1 MSIKINSIQG
11 ISAMSAN
18 VFNRY
23 SRSNPNTFRRNPL
36 WTFTHTFQGTVAG
49 YSIGTT
55 TTSPTSPSVAIF
67 DKFPF
72 ASDSNATNV
81 GGSMSVIRGS
91 ASGQSSD
98 VNGYISGGAVSPFA
112 YSNVIEKFP
121 FAVDGTKSTDVGDL
135 TVARTSLTGQS
146 SNVSGYASGG
156 GFFPPTSFTSAGFR
170 TTIEKFPF
178 ATDSNATNIGALTEA
193 RRFAA
198 GQSSTVSGYTSGG
211 QIFPPT
217 PPEIYVNTIDKFPF
231 ATDAGAT
238 DVGDLTRL
246 TQSNAGQSSDVSGYT
261 SGGYGR
267 LPPGTP
273 RPSSPVSVRNII
285 DKFPFATNANATDVG
300 DLTVAR
306 QSVAGQSSTV
316 SGYSTGGYI
325 PGSGSVNTIDKFP
338 FATNANATDVG
349 DLSSS
354 RSGMIGLQD

>member
-23 SRSNPNTFRRNPL
+23 SRSNPNTFQRNPL
-36 WTFTHTFQGTVAG
+36 WTFIHEFQGTVAG
-49 YSIGTT
+49 YSIG
-55 TTSPTSPSVAIF
+55 TSPSVAIF

-81 GGSMSVIRGS
+81 EGSMSVVRGS

-98 VNGYISGGAVSPFA
+98 VNGYISGGAVNPFA

-135 TVARTSLTGQS
+135 TLTRAYLIGQS

-156 GFFPPTSFTSAGFR
+156 FFAPPTSSPTGYR
-170 TTIEKFPF
+170 TTIDKFSF

-193 RRFAA
+193 RRFSA

-211 QIFPPT
+211 QVLQPAPPD
-217 PPEIYVNTIDKFPF
+217 IYVNTIDKFPF
-231 ATDAGAT
+231 ATDANAT
-238 DVGDLTRL
+238 DVGDMTRL
-246 TQSNAGQSSDVSGYT
+246 VQGPAGQSSTVSGYT

-267 LPPGTP
+267 LPPGSP

-300 DLTVAR
+300 DLTVSR
-306 QSVAGQSSTV
+306 QSMPSAGQSSTV
-316 SGYSTGGYI
+316 SGYSTGGYV

-338 FATNANATDVG
+338 FASDANATDVG
-349 DLSSS
+349 DLSSL
-354 RSGMIGLQD
+354 RGGNTGLQD